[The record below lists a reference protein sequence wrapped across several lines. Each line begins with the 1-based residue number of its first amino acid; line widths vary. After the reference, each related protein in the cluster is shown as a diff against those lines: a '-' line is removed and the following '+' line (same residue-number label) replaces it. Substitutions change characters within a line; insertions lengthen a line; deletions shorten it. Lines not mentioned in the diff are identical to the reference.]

1 MARIW
6 IDSPDTAYL
15 EQWLES
21 AVTAGDVYGVILDK
35 DHAVSTEAI
44 RKTCDALAPI
54 HARQEGGYVALR
66 LDTAWRDNT
75 KQLLS
80 EASAWIDAID
90 RPNVMIAVPAT
101 DAGIEAIASLAQSG
115 RAVCATHLFS
125 SDRALRVAEA
135 LSGAEF
141 GLVVASVSPFDRKL
155 NPKLKQHN
163 LAQNRIGFFVGTKI
177 YNQIEALDRPRL
189 HVAYAEMDGRDTG
202 VESTYYVEN
211 LTLPNTV
218 HFLSPDVAE
227 KVVAEG
233 VEESFHFQTR
243 HLDAFFSYL
252 TPAGISLGTIESELW
267 DESFA

>member
-1 MARIW
+1 VARIW

-15 EQWLES
+15 EQRLES

-44 RKTCDALAPI
+44 RKACDALAPI
-54 HARQEGGYVALR
+54 YARQEGGYIALR
-66 LDTAWRDNT
+66 LDAAWRDDT
-75 KQLLS
+75 KRLLS

-90 RPNVMIAVPAT
+90 RPNTMIAVPAT
-101 DAGIEAIASLAQSG
+101 DAGMEAIASLAQTG
-115 RAVCATHLFS
+115 HAVCATHLFS
-125 SDRALRVAEA
+125 SDRALRAAEA
-135 LSGAEF
+135 LSGAKY
-141 GLVVASVSPFDRKL
+141 GLVSVSISPFDRKL

-177 YNQIEALDRPRL
+177 YNQIEALDHPHL
-189 HVAYAEMDGRDTG
+189 HVAYAEMDGRDAG
-202 VESTYYVEN
+202 LESTYYVEN

-227 KVVAEG
+227 KVASEG

-267 DESFA
+267 NESF